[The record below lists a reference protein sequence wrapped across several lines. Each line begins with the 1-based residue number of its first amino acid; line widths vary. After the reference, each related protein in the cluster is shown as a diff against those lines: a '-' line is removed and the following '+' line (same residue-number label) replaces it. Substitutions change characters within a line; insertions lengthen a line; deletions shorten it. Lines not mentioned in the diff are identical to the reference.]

1 MSTGQYQ
8 KWLEPENLT
17 LLRGWKMKGL
27 TDEQIA
33 RNIGIAARTL
43 ERWKVSYSQ
52 IRHALKIGKEQAN
65 YAIEN
70 KLFEKAQK
78 GNITAMIFWL
88 KNNYREKY
96 TDSTLTS
103 EERLANVQR
112 TRKLKAEA
120 DIAEARAA
128 RFDKD
133 QSSEEVILAKIMD
146 ALEVGN
152 LNDEEVES

>member
-1 MSTGQYQ
+1 MSTGQYK

-103 EERLANVQR
+103 EERQANVQK

-120 DIAEARAA
+120 DLAEARAKE
-128 RFDKD
+128 FIEDTSD
-133 QSSEEVILAKIMD
+133 YNEVQLVFTDRTKKGQDD
-146 ALEVGN
+146 A
-152 LNDEEVES
+152 D

>member
-1 MSTGQYQ
+1 MAVGQYQ
-8 KWLEPENLT
+8 KWLEPENLA

-27 TDEQIA
+27 TDEQVA
-33 RNIGIAARTL
+33 EKIGINPRTL
-43 ERWKVSYSQ
+43 EKWKAQHRQ
-52 IRHALKIGKEQAN
+52 IGQSLKVGKEQAN

-103 EERLANVQR
+103 EERQANVQK

-120 DIAEARAA
+120 DLAEARAKE
-128 RFDKD
+128 FIEDTSD
-133 QSSEEVILAKIMD
+133 YNEVQLVFTDRTKKGQDD
-146 ALEVGN
+146 A
-152 LNDEEVES
+152 D

>member
-1 MSTGQYQ
+1 MAVGQYQ

-33 RNIGIAARTL
+33 GNIGISARTL

-103 EERLANVQR
+103 EERQANVQR

-120 DIAEARAA
+120 DLAEARAKE
-128 RFDKD
+128 FVEDTSD
-133 QSSEEVILAKIMD
+133 YNEVQLVFTDRTKKGQDD
-146 ALEVGN
+146 A
-152 LNDEEVES
+152 D